1 MNNTSD
7 VKIYEYDAV
16 IIGSGLA
23 GLAAAKELTEAG
35 KRTAVITKLHPLRS
49 HSGAAQGGINAALG
63 KEDSTELHEFDTVKG
78 SDYLADQDCVELMCS
93 KAPETIRWA
102 ERMGC
107 VFSRDEEG
115 DIAIRPFGG
124 QSKPRACYAKDRT
137 GLALLQA
144 VYEQAFRAGVEIF
157 DEWYAADL
165 IYKDGK
171 VSGVAAYDIR
181 NSQPAIF
188 NAKVTMFATGG
199 HGRAYRFNSN
209 AHANTGDS
217 LSIVARHGLPLE
229 DMEFVQFHPS
239 GLGGSGVLIS
249 EAARG
254 EGGRL
259 FNSEGE
265 RFMTK
270 YAPNA
275 MELASRDVVSRAIM
289 EEVRQGRGVG
299 KDGQSVNI
307 DLTHLDPEIILTRLP
322 ELRELAI
329 AFQGQDMLKEPIHI
343 SATAHYSMGGIPTN
357 INCQVRKTPT
367 EMVEGFYAA
376 GECSCVSVHGANR
389 LGANSVLEALFF
401 GRHAGENM
409 VKALDEGIELR
420 PASVEDAQNMLD
432 EMHTLKT
439 SNGNESVPKL
449 REELQIGMTADAGV
463 FRSKESLERQIKLI
477 DDLLVRFKNIRI
489 DDKSNTFNT
498 DLQEAIELGHMLEF
512 SKFIVVG
519 GLNREESRGG
529 HFREDFPTRD
539 DEKFLKHTYAYMDK
553 EFNISLEWGDVV
565 LGKFEPKERTY

>member
-1 MNNTSD
+1 MD

-16 IIGSGLA
+16 IVGAGLA

-35 KRTAVITKLHPLRS
+35 KKTAVITKLHPLRS

-63 KEDSTELHEFDTVKG
+63 KDDSTELHEFDTIKG
-78 SDYLADQDCVELMCS
+78 SDYLADQDAVELMCS

-102 ERMGC
+102 ERMGAA
-107 VFSRDEEG
+107 FSRDDEG
-115 DIAIRPFGG
+115 NIAIRPFGG

-144 VYEQAFRAGVEIF
+144 IYEQAFRAGIEVF

-165 IYKDGK
+165 LYEDGK
-171 VSGVAAYDIR
+171 AYGVAAYNIR
-181 NSQPAIF
+181 NSEPALF
-188 NAKVTMFATGG
+188 NAKVVMFATGG
-199 HGRAYRFNSN
+199 HARAFRFNSN

-239 GLGGSGVLIS
+239 GLGGSGILIS

-259 FNSEGE
+259 FNSKGE
-265 RFMTK
+265 RFMSK

-357 INCQVRKTPT
+357 INCQVRKSPQ
-367 EMVEGFYAA
+367 ELVEGFYAA

-409 VKALDEGIELR
+409 VKQLDEGIEFKK
-420 PASVEDAQNMLD
+420 ATTDDAKRMLA
-432 EMHTLKT
+432 ELNRIKT
-439 SNGNESVPKL
+439 SNGKERVSKL
-449 REELQIGMTADAGV
+449 REELQNGMTANAGV
-463 FRSKESLERQIKLI
+463 FRTKESLEKQIKII
-477 DDLLVRFKNIRI
+477 DDLLVRFNDIRI
-489 DDKSNTFNT
+489 DDKSDIYNT
-498 DLQEAIELGHMLEF
+498 DLQEALELGHMLEF

-519 GLNREESRGG
+519 ALKREESRGG
-529 HFREDFPTRD
+529 HYREDFPKRD
-539 DEKFLKHTYAYMDK
+539 DANFLKHTYAYMDK
-553 EFNISLEWGDVV
+553 DFNITTEWGEVV
-565 LGKFEPKERTY
+565 LGKFEPKERSY